1 MSEESEKL
9 QILGKITGYYGVK
22 GWLKLYS
29 YTEPRDNIVHY
40 KSLQIKRSGAK
51 SAKNSGEQWQTITL
65 DVGKT
70 HGKGVIAHFAGY
82 DNRETAA
89 GLIGAELAIYR
100 SDFKAAGKN
109 EFYWAD
115 LITLLVV
122 NLQGVELGQVTRLME
137 TATHDVLVVKPSQQD
152 DTKAGD
158 EILIPFVLDHSI
170 KNVDL
175 DTATITVDWQA
186 DWNAD
191 E

>member
-40 KSLQIKRSGAK
+40 KSLQIKRSDAK
-51 SAKNSGEQWQTITL
+51 SSGEQWQTITL

-89 GLIGAELAIYR
+89 GLIGAELAVYR
-100 SDFKAAGKN
+100 SDFKASRKN

-137 TATHDVLVVKPSQQD
+137 TAAHDVLIVKPSRQD

-158 EILIPFVLDHSI
+158 EILIPFVLDHYI